1 MAQFDV
7 FPNPVPGARSRYPY
21 VVCLDSDLL
30 AGRSHRVI
38 APLAPHDA
46 LPGRAG
52 RLTPE
57 VHVDDVAY
65 AVIVPA
71 LVTLPAADLSR
82 RVANVARRR
91 DDLLGAVDL
100 LFYGV

>member
-7 FPNPVPGARSRYPY
+7 YPNPVPGARSRYPY

-38 APLAPHDA
+38 APLARSDGM
-46 LPGRAG
+46 PGRAG

-57 VHVDDVAY
+57 VPIDDVSY
-65 AVIVPA
+65 AVIVTA
-71 LVTLPAADLSR
+71 IVTLPSSELTH